1 MTEAGCK
8 VCRVLE
14 RRGLTY
20 LESDLLARWRGEDGK
35 RMGYR
40 RLADWLNAALLRE
53 AMGTAGLP
61 TAGGEAR
68 SRYERLTGDDDA
80 VAAAVADLLADG
92 GVDVDALRSDF
103 VSYGVV
109 RTHLLDCLD
118 ASRPASEPS
127 DWERAAVDRARR
139 RAAGDAADALRSLVN
154 KGGVAAGGDPE
165 VTVSMQATCPACGAS
180 RPVEAVLDDGH
191 LCDCD
196 D

>member
-8 VCRVLE
+8 VCRVLD

-20 LESDLLARWRGEDGK
+20 LESELLARWRGEDGE

-40 RLADWLNAALLRE
+40 RLADWLNAELLRE
-53 AMGTAGLP
+53 AMGAAGMA
-61 TAGGEAR
+61 TVGGEAR
-68 SRYERLTGDDDA
+68 SRYERLTGDDEA
-80 VAAAVADLLADG
+80 VADAVADLLADA
-92 GVDVDALRSDF
+92 GVDVDALRGDF

-118 ASRPASEPS
+118 ATRPESGTS

-139 RAAGDAADALRSLVN
+139 RAAEDAADALRSLVN
-154 KGGVAAGGDPE
+154 GGDVAAGADPE
-165 VTVSMQATCPACGAS
+165 VTVSLRASCPVCGAV
-180 RPVEAVLDDGH
+180 RPVDAVLDDGR

-196 D
+196 G